1 MKYVW
6 KQKNAWWL
14 VSHINMN
21 KSNEDGWNGNWS
33 LNIYKNS
40 QSVFDDYIKP
50 TIGHVRLRRSTLIFY
65 QKEFI
70 DKLKQTLRLSILKLY
85 HRFVIIAL
93 NAAVK
98 HGKLEKNTLQD
109 VILTIERDVKEGK
122 LISLE
127 ES

>member
-1 MKYVW
+1 
-6 KQKNAWWL
+6 
-14 VSHINMN
+14 MN